1 MMIFEIELLRVGSKI
16 LYNAYKKDRLG
27 VEYACAA
34 DFQSE
39 EAAVNIIRNKWKH
52 NGPIRVI
59 GPDNEIKTIGGL

>member
-1 MMIFEIELLRVGSKI
+1 MIFEIELLRVGSKI

-34 DFQSE
+34 DLQSE
-39 EAAVNIIRNKWKH
+39 EAAVNIIRNKWKY

>member
-34 DFQSE
+34 DLHNE
-39 EAAVNIIRNKWKH
+39 ESAVKIIREKWKH
-52 NGPIRVI
+52 VGPIRVV
-59 GPDNEIKTIGGL
+59 GPDNEIKTIGGI